1 MKIIVPKSYVYPN
14 TVGFV
19 LRFLVLYGILS
30 VGLLRIFKIFRTQG
44 RHGFHHC
51 DSWVLVGYLSL

>member
-1 MKIIVPKSYVYPN
+1 MKIIVPKSYVYAN

-19 LRFLVLYGILS
+19 LRFLYGILS

-44 RHGFHHC
+44 RHGFHRC